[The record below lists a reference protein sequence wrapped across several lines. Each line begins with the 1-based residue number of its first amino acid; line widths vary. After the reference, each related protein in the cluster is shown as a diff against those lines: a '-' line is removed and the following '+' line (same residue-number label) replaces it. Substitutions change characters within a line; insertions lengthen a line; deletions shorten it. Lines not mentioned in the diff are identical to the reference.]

1 MSNLCVRKNHKRRFF
16 PLRNVPKENCWFRI
30 RFHLNARRE
39 SGVIQK
45 SELGA
50 GFMLGEKS

>member
-1 MSNLCVRKNHKRRFF
+1 MRKNHKRRFF

-39 SGVIQK
+39 SGVIKK